1 VVGHRF
7 GELAYLFP
15 DGIVMGLVDRIS
27 GKARCGAVL
36 ENALS

>member
-27 GKARCGAVL
+27 GKAR
-36 ENALS
+36 